1 VLKPHPGFV
10 RTPASS
16 VAEGFFRPSPADS
29 FPTRR
34 VHSPQA
40 PPVHPVSHLRLVPT
54 VRSPAYDGPL
64 DLLLF
69 LVRRQ
74 GVDLREIPI
83 APIADAFVEQLEII
97 QSLDLDSAG
106 EFVVMASTL
115 CWLKSRE
122 ILCGPSADDIDEE
135 AQAVRADLSRKLF
148 EIQRYR
154 DAAKQLADAPR
165 LDRDT
170 FARPPEPVHGYE
182 RPVYAEDDAF
192 GLLERF
198 YAMLQSSAAPP
209 PVHSVTLEPWTMED
223 AGAILIDALADGP
236 RDLLDILGQL
246 RHRHQRV
253 FVVLAVLELAR
264 HGSLSLAQDEH
275 LGSIRLGLLRDRSA
289 VDLQHL
295 EGVVA

>member
-1 VLKPHPGFV
+1 M
-10 RTPASS
+10 
-16 VAEGFFRPSPADS
+16 
-29 FPTRR
+29 
-34 VHSPQA
+34 
-40 PPVHPVSHLRLVPT
+40 SHLRLVPA

-83 APIADAFVEQLEII
+83 APIADAFVAQLEVI
-97 QSLDLDSAG
+97 QSLDLDSASD
-106 EFVVMASTL
+106 FVVMASTL

-122 ILCGPSADDIDEE
+122 LLSGYSGQAVDEE
-135 AQAVRADLSRKLF
+135 AHAVRADLSRRLF
-148 EIQRYR
+148 EFQRYR

-165 LDRDT
+165 LGRDT
-170 FARPPEPVHGYE
+170 FARPPEPVQGFE

-198 YAMLQSSAAPP
+198 YAMLQKSAAPP

-223 AGAILIDALADGP
+223 AGAILLEALADGP
-236 RDLLDILGQL
+236 RDLLDILTQL
-246 RHRHQRV
+246 RWRHQRV
-253 FVVLAVLELAR
+253 FMVLAVLELAR
-264 HGSLSLAQDEH
+264 HGTLSLAQDEH
-275 LGSIRLGLLRDRSA
+275 LGSIRLGLLRAQDA
-289 VDLQHL
+289 VDLRHL